1 MLKKAE
7 LSHIS
12 RLNHIGRQLG
22 VLSRLYTSYGA
33 LIDSVLE
40 KQEASLASLKNSHI
54 LDSPGVGSMMSSQM
68 IVPTAIEMLG
78 VSLSSASRVRFERLK
93 HRIDIY
99 ALSELKECISQK
111 DSLVMMNF
119 NLIAIKES
127 YSVERLTR
135 ITLLLAKVTMLF
147 MPVSLMT
154 AYFSCQLQ
162 DVDFTVKSY
171 WTWFSVVLS
180 VTIAGLVGF
189 SAISGTMEGKM
200 YYVPWSKKFWR
211 AIRGTDTVSERSK
224 SSRESGFSY

>member
-22 VLSRLYTSYGA
+22 VLSRIYTSYGA

-40 KQEASLASLKNSHI
+40 KQEASLASLKNSY
-54 LDSPGVGSMMSSQM
+54 LVDSPDVNSMMSSQM
-68 IVPTAIEMLG
+68 IHPTAVEMLG

-111 DSLVMMNF
+111 DNLVMMNF

-127 YSVERLTR
+127 FSVERLTR

-162 DVDFTVKSY
+162 DVEFTVKSY
-171 WTWFSVVLS
+171 WTWFAVILS
-180 VTIAGLVGF
+180 ASIAGLVGF
-189 SAISGTMEGKM
+189 SAISGTMEGNM
-200 YYVPWSKKFWR
+200 NYLPMSKKIWR
-211 AIRGTDTVSERSK
+211 AIKGTDSASERTKGSLE
-224 SSRESGFSY
+224 SRLSF